1 MKRDLCGFVLWWL
14 EPDDKRDH
22 AGCVEHNNPKVIMLF
37 CCAALVGA
45 EGRYVREIDRA
56 RLTDGFLELLL
67 RLYSAAVVIWCA
79 SYRWLRPARGG
90 MLNVK

>member
-1 MKRDLCGFVLWWL
+1 MLAAWNITIPKLLCCS
-14 EPDDKRDH
+14 
-22 AGCVEHNNPKVIMLF
+22 A
-37 CCAALVGA
+37 AALVGA
-45 EGRYVREIDRA
+45 EGRYIGTYTYGRRA